1 MQMTCQGGH
10 FPYADLAEF
19 PQVVNI
25 APSGSP
31 GMTDR
36 NYAEVVGR

>member
-1 MQMTCQGGH
+1 MQKTYQRGY

-19 PQVVNI
+19 PQVANI